1 MHSAPFWVSGWRS
14 RVMMK
19 GDFSHS
25 SIDTPNKSP
34 LSSAPVAQNLTEVH
48 PLPTHGLDIEA
59 INSALSGRVVG
70 SQVLWYDSISS
81 TMDEVRR
88 LADEG
93 RAEGLVVV
101 AGEQT
106 AGRGRFDRRWVSPA
120 GSALLFSVLL
130 KPESRQLPYVNM
142 AATLAIAD
150 AVAAHVQTAPT
161 IKWPNDVRIG
171 GLKVSGILIETDS
184 SVGKLRYALVGIGI
198 NVDLDVSRHPEI
210 AQTATSVN
218 SEAIAPVDSTALLLD
233 VLTRMDDMYASVRAD
248 SSLTAEWASR
258 LETLGKPVQVSWGH
272 RVFSGVAREVDERGN
287 LIVERDDGTTVTV
300 AGGEVTLRV

>member
-1 MHSAPFWVSGWRS
+1 MMFCVSFPG
-14 RVMMK
+14 
-19 GDFSHS
+19 
-25 SIDTPNKSP
+25 SIDTPDDSP
-34 LSSAPVAQNLTEVH
+34 LSSAPVAQSLTEVH
-48 PLPTHGLDIEA
+48 HLATHGLDIEV
-59 INSALSGRVVG
+59 INSTLAGRVVG

-81 TMDEVRR
+81 TMDEARR

-106 AGRGRFDRRWVSPA
+106 AGRGRFDRRWVSPV

-130 KPESRQLPYVNM
+130 KPESRHLPYVNM

-150 AVAAHVQTAPT
+150 AVAVHVRTAPT

-184 SVGKLRYALVGIGI
+184 GVGKLRYAIVGIGI
-198 NVDLDVSRHPEI
+198 NVDLDVSVHPEI

-218 SEAIAPVDSTALLLD
+218 SEAKALVDSTALLLD
-233 VLTRMDDMYASVRAD
+233 VLTRMDDMYASVRTG
-248 SSLTAEWASR
+248 SSLTDEWASR

-272 RVFSGVAREVDERGN
+272 RVFEGIAREVDERGN
-287 LIVERDDGTTVTV
+287 LIVESDDGTTVTV